1 MPYLEGKKTYKSSKV
16 KARQELER
24 RILHGMSCEWE
35 AALLNLDPA
44 ERQFI
49 RRPLF
54 AIKDLKTQWG
64 NWSQAKREISLSRYL
79 VLNYPW
85 DSIRDVLLH
94 EMAHQIAQQ
103 MPAALAETSHGS
115 NFKRACAI
123 LGIDPVASRNYK
135 PLQDRMSRN
144 TANRRD
150 KIMIRIKKLMALAE
164 SQNRHEAEAAMLK
177 AHELIA
183 KYNVDQLDDP
193 QDKEIISVFM
203 GQPALRHPKEV
214 YFLAN
219 LLQDFYFVRGIWV
232 SAYVC
237 TKAKMGR
244 VLEISGT
251 LQSVEIAS
259 YIYDVVR
266 QYIDSQWPDYNHA
279 RKLRHYR
286 KSDFAVG
293 IIEGFR
299 SKLES
304 HVERI
309 AVEKADFAV
318 IHRTDPGLEQY
329 CKYRYP
335 STRKINKAVSH
346 RNATVLNDGKKIG
359 KRLIIAKGIAE
370 KKKGRIRLIDYS

>member
-1 MPYLEGKKTYKSSKV
+1 MPHLRARKTYISSKF

-35 AALLNLDPA
+35 AALLNLDKA

-64 NWSQAKREISLSRYL
+64 NWSPTKREISLSRSL

-94 EMAHQIAQQ
+94 EMAHQIAHQT
-103 MPAALAETSHGS
+103 PSALAETSHAS
-115 NFKRACAI
+115 TFKRACEI
-123 LGIDPVASRNYK
+123 LGIDPVASKNYK
-135 PLQDRMSRN
+135 PLQDRMLRN
-144 TANRRD
+144 TANQRD

-183 KYNVDQLDDP
+183 KYNVDQLDDQ

-203 GQPALRHPKEV
+203 GQPALRHPKEA

-232 SAYVC
+232 CAYVFA
-237 TKAKMGR
+237 KAKMGR
-244 VLEISGT
+244 VLEVSGT
-251 LQSVEIAS
+251 IQNVDIAN
-259 YIYDVVR
+259 YIYDVIR
-266 QYIDSQWPDYNHA
+266 QYIDSQWPDYNDA

-304 HVERI
+304 HVKRNTAAE
-309 AVEKADFAV
+309 AELAM

-335 STRKINKAVSH
+335 ATRKINKAVSH

-370 KKKGRIRLIDYS
+370 KKKGPIRLIAQD